1 LLLEVGRIIKPH
13 GIRGEVI
20 VDLVSNRPE
29 RLNAG
34 SVLSSDV
41 GDFEVVRST
50 PHQNR
55 WIVAFEGVADR
66 NRAEALRGTV
76 LRAEPMEGEDDT
88 LWVHELV
95 GAVVYDVNG
104 LFYGRV
110 SEVEANP
117 ASDLLVLP
125 QGLVPLTFVVTQE
138 PGRVV
143 IDPPE
148 GLVEPRPPIEVVDY
162 DPQWPAMFEAERL
175 RVKEALGEVAVR
187 VDHVGSTAVP
197 GLAAKPTVDIQVSVP
212 DVYDRE
218 AFFGVF
224 FSLGYEHVPDPEFVE
239 YPVFAWP
246 SARAPS
252 TFHVHVCQAGTEM
265 ERRHLAFRDRLRGD
279 PAARDEYAAL
289 KRELALKHG
298 NDIEGYVA
306 DKETFIKARSI

>member
-20 VDLVSNRPE
+20 VDLLTNRPE
-29 RLNAG
+29 RVAAG

-41 GDFEVVRST
+41 GDLEVLRST

-55 WIVAFEGVADR
+55 WIVAFDGVADR
-66 NRAEALRGTV
+66 NRAEELRGTV
-76 LRAEPMEGEDDT
+76 LRAEPIEGEDDT
-88 LWVHELV
+88 LWVHELI

-110 SEVEANP
+110 AEVEANP

-143 IDPPE
+143 IDPPD
-148 GLVEPRPPIEVVDY
+148 GLIEPRPPIEVVDY
-162 DPQWPAMFEAERL
+162 DPEWPAMFEAEAARL
-175 RVKEALGEVAVR
+175 RSALGDTAVR
-187 VDHVGSTAVP
+187 IEHVGSTSVP
-197 GLAAKPTVDIQVSVP
+197 GLAAKPYVDIQMSVP
-212 DVYDRE
+212 DVYDRD
-218 AFFGVF
+218 AYFGPL
-224 FSLGYEHVPDPEFVE
+224 FSLGYEHVPDPAFVE
-239 YPVFAWP
+239 YPFFGWP
-246 SARAPS
+246 SAQATR
-252 TFHVHVCQAGTEM
+252 TFNLHVCQAETEM
-265 ERRHLAFRDRLRGD
+265 ERRHLRFRDHLRAD
-279 PAARDEYAAL
+279 STARDEYAAL

-306 DKETFIKARSI
+306 DKDAFIKARS